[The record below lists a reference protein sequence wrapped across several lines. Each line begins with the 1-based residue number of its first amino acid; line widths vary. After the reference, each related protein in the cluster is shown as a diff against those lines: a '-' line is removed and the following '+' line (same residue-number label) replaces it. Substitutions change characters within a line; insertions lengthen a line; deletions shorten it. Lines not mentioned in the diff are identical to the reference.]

1 MNAIALRRPAIPLT
15 VVWRLIRVGL
25 LPALVFALSAD
36 VQQFEASRD
45 CRGAFSAGFSRGF
58 DTHRCDLVLRKI
70 GTDVKI
76 RVPLP

>member
-45 CRGAFSAGFSRGF
+45 CRGAFF